1 MRAVIW
7 FTLVL
12 STQTYPP
19 CELTPQTSAR
29 VGCSRIPEM
38 PGPTVMRATGRS
50 LTRST
55 TAMLPSAVLTYAFK
69 RSPGRKKEARC
80 SRKSKIAAPS
90 SSTVVSEMTRAFRK
104 RPFTTP
110 VGQALRELILFSLSV
125 DLPMQHCGDL
135 PHLFGEFGKFLGQ
148 NRLHAVG
155 ESLVRLVVDFHQQSI
170 RANGNGCARERQDF
184 VAFAGAMAG
193 VNQDRQVTASFHRRH
208 DGQIQRGRHPPLQQ
222 YRLFGPSGALQQ
234 GKILHIARANLDH
247 VRVFLD
253 QIQALVVDGLG
264 DNPKSEFL
272 THLRQNLQ
280 PRFPQSLKAVRGCPR
295 LIRSPPKQ
303 PHSALRHTLR
313 DGQRLLFALHC
324 ARPRHQSYFVSP
336 DDYIPRRC
344 GNPQDGVFLFGVAA
358 DQLVRL

>member
-55 TAMLPSAVLTYAFK
+55 TAMLPSAVLTYAFR

-125 DLPMQHCGDL
+125 DLPMQHCGNL
-135 PHLFGEFGKFLGQ
+135 PHLFGQFGKFLGQ
-148 NRLHAVG
+148 DRLHAVG

-184 VAFAGAMAG
+184 VAFAGSVAG
-193 VNQDRQVTASFHRRH
+193 VNQNRQVAAFFHCRH
-208 DGQIQRGRHPPLQQ
+208 DGQIQRVARMIREGAHAALAQHHVVIS
-222 YRLFGPSGALQQ
+222 FGEHVLGGHQEFIERGAPS
-234 GKILHIARANLDH
+234 
-247 VRVFLD
+247 
-253 QIQALVVDGLG
+253 
-264 DNPKSEFL
+264 PKSSAPARPIPENC
-272 THLRQNLQ
+272 TGKCAACTRRRETAALRSL
-280 PRFPQSLKAVRGCPR
+280 PRVPQWPAPAL
-295 LIRSPPKQ
+295 RSPPRTAPRPELFFLRRRLHPRKAWK
-303 PHSALRHTLR
+303 SA
-313 DGQRLLFALHC
+313 
-324 ARPRHQSYFVSP
+324 
-336 DDYIPRRC
+336 RRC
-344 GNPQDGVFLFGVAA
+344 LLPWRRGSPACRA
-358 DQLVRL
+358 C

>member
-55 TAMLPSAVLTYAFK
+55 TAMLPSAVLTYAFR

-80 SRKSKIAAPS
+80 SRKSKIAALS

-208 DGQIQRGRHPPLQQ
+208 DGQIQRVARVIGESADAAFAQHHAVISLGEYILRGHQEFIERGRHPPLQQ

-272 THLRQNLQ
+272 AHLRQNLQ
-280 PRFPQSLKAVRGCPR
+280 PRLAQSLKTVRGSAR
-295 LIRSPPKQ
+295 LVRSPAKQ
-303 PHSALRHTLR
+303 PHATFR
-313 DGQRLLFALHC
+313 DT
-324 ARPRHQSYFVSP
+324 
-336 DDYIPRRC
+336 
-344 GNPQDGVFLFGVAA
+344 
-358 DQLVRL
+358 